1 MNAQKDNSAP
11 TWDDAETILAA
22 NHLNKSYS
30 QRSGQYGFG
39 TTRVKALDDVSI
51 RLKTGSTLAVVGES
65 GSGKSTLAR
74 CLLQLLP
81 LDKRAGDSGE
91 VLFQG
96 RDLATLSSSELRVQ
110 RRHLQM
116 VFQDPFASL
125 NPRMR
130 IGEIVGEGLLVH
142 KLGNAAEQR
151 QKVAQ
156 MLKRVGLGENDMQK
170 YPHEFSGGQRQRI
183 GIARALVLEPQVVV
197 CDEPV
202 SALDVSIQAQ
212 ILLLLK
218 ELQQEMKLSYIFISH
233 DLRVV
238 RHIADEVVV
247 MHQGKV
253 VEAGTVYNIYHDPKE
268 EYTRNLL
275 NSIPGRKRKA
285 LAAGAMDYPPL

>member
-1 MNAQKDNSAP
+1 MGEFVLKARD
-11 TWDDAETILAA
+11 
-22 NHLNKSYS
+22 LNKSYI
-30 QRSGQYGFG
+30 QRSGRFGFG
-39 TTRVKALDDVSI
+39 TTKVKALDNVSLD
-51 RLKTGSTLAVVGES
+51 LKHGSTLAVVGES

-74 CLLQLLP
+74 CLLQLQP
-81 LDKRAGDSGE
+81 LDSGS

-96 RDLATLSSSELRVQ
+96 RDLAELPAHELREQ

-116 VFQDPFASL
+116 IFQDPFASL

-130 IGEIVGEGLLVH
+130 VAEIVGEGLLIH
-142 KLGNAAEQR
+142 RLGNQEEQR
-151 QKVAQ
+151 ERVVQ
-156 MLKRVGLGENDMQK
+156 MLKRVGLSEADMLK

-183 GIARALVLEPQVVV
+183 GIARALVLNPKVVV

-218 ELQQEMKLSYIFISH
+218 ELQREMALSYIFISH

-238 RHIADEVVV
+238 RHVADEIAV
-247 MHQGKV
+247 MYQGKI
-253 VEAGTVYNIYHDPKE
+253 VERGAIDDIYRSPTQ

-275 NSIPGRKRKA
+275 KSIPGQRA
-285 LAAGAMDYPPL
+285 LALSN

>member
-1 MNAQKDNSAP
+1 MSEA
-11 TWDDAETILAA
+11 ILIA
-22 NHLNKSYS
+22 NHLVKTYT
-30 QRSGQYGFG
+30 QRSGKFGFG
-39 TTRVKALDDVSI
+39 TTTIKALDDVSI
-51 RLKTGSTLAVVGES
+51 SLRAGSTLAVVGES

-74 CLLQLLP
+74 CLLQLQP
-81 LDKRAGDSGE
+81 LDSGE
-91 VLFQG
+91 VLFSGQ
-96 RDLATLSSSELRVQ
+96 DLSKLNGLALRAM
-110 RRHLQM
+110 RKDLQM

-130 IGEIVGEGLLVH
+130 VGEIVGEGLLIH
-142 KLGNAAEQR
+142 GLGNAHEQQ
-151 QKVAQ
+151 QKVIA
-156 MLKRVGLGENDMQK
+156 MLRRVGLSESDMQK

-183 GIARALVLEPQVVV
+183 GIARALVLQPKVVV

-218 ELQQEMKLSYIFISH
+218 ELQQEMALSYVFISH

-238 RHIADEVVV
+238 RHIADDIVV

-253 VEAGTVYNIYHDPKE
+253 VEQGLVEDIYTQPGH

-275 NSIPGRKRKA
+275 AAIPGKKMA
-285 LAAGAMDYPPL
+285 QAA

>member
-1 MNAQKDNSAP
+1 MSGI
-11 TWDDAETILAA
+11 ILSGR
-22 NHLNKSYS
+22 HLSKFYK
-30 QRSGQYGFG
+30 QRTGKMGLG
-39 TTRVKALDDVSI
+39 TSLVKALDDVSI
-51 RLKTGSTLAVVGES
+51 DLKQGTTLAIVGES

-74 CLLQLLP
+74 CLLQLQP
-81 LDKRAGDSGE
+81 LDAGE

-96 RDLATLSSSELRVQ
+96 QDLAKLSGSALRAQ
-110 RRHLQM
+110 RRYLQM

-130 IGEIVGEGLLVH
+130 VGEIVGEGLLIH
-142 KLGNAAEQR
+142 QLGNREEQR
-151 QKVAQ
+151 AKVVR
-156 MLKRVGLGENDMQK
+156 MLKRVGLTEADMQK

-183 GIARALVLEPQVVV
+183 GIARALVLEPKVVV

-218 ELQQEMKLSYIFISH
+218 DLQQEMNLSYLFISH

-238 RHIADEVVV
+238 RHIADEVAV
-247 MHQGKV
+247 MHQGKLIEQGSV
-253 VEAGTVYNIYHDPKE
+253 DGIYHAPAQ

-275 NSIPGRKRKA
+275 QSIPGRKA
-285 LAAGAMDYPPL
+285 MAA